1 MRLTELIDR
10 DIITVIDLETTGL
23 DCIQDYI
30 IEVDAVKIG
39 GWHKVKGKDGQALI
53 DKGNIIG
60 QYSSFVFC
68 PISLPGAIV
77 DLTGI
82 TDADLKDAPKMDV
95 VLKELKKFI
104 GDSIVVGHNIEF
116 DCGFLHIHGSR
127 CGIDFNNRKLDTIT
141 IAKTVFRDKIPSYS
155 LSMLTKMF
163 GIRYQPHRAL
173 NDALATAQL
182 FLELA
187 QRDDEA
193 HCGY

>member
-1 MRLTELIDR
+1 MRLMELIDKNT
-10 DIITVIDLETTGL
+10 ITVIDLETSGL
-23 DCIQDYI
+23 DCMRDYI
-30 IEVDAVKIG
+30 IDVGGVKIG
-39 GWHKVKGKDGQALI
+39 GWNKVKGKDGQALI

-60 QYSSFVFC
+60 QFSSYVFC
-68 PISLPGAIV
+68 PIPLPGAIV

-116 DCGFLHIHGSR
+116 DYSFLHAHGGR
-127 CGIDFNNRKLDTIT
+127 YGISFNNRKLDTIT
-141 IAKTVFRDKIPSYS
+141 IAKTIFRDKIPSYS
-155 LSMLTKMF
+155 LSALTKMF
-163 GIRYQPHRAL
+163 GIRYMPHCAL